1 MTRWGWLGVLC
12 GLAAAVSAA
21 AVPAALP
28 LYAHSLEGAV
38 YPDGPSPRPRPG
50 GGPRAFSLAL
60 AMSLQARLGQVQPI
74 SVVPLARALMVL
86 DRRQPAMLVG
96 LFRTPGREARYQWL
110 VPLYRDKLVFYE
122 ARQRP
127 VAASSWQQ
135 ARDVPV
141 CVVQGSAPE
150 EYARQFGL
158 TRLERA
164 NGYAL
169 CLRMLLAGRVG
180 LAALVSGDLQAKLKE
195 AGVSAE
201 ALQASQLPAVPLESF
216 LVASLATPAAV
227 VDAWRHAWQQLN
239 ADAEYL
245 HLRQRYWP

>member
-1 MTRWGWLGVLC
+1 MTRWRWLGLLC
-12 GLAAAVSAA
+12 GSAVTWPGLAVAG
-21 AVPAALP
+21 PL

-38 YPDGPSPRPRPG
+38 YPESPPLQPRPG

-60 AMSLQARLGQVQPI
+60 AMSLQARLGQQQPI
-74 SVVPLARALMVL
+74 SELPLARALVVL
-86 DRRQPAMLVG
+86 DRGQPAMLVG

-127 VAASSWQQ
+127 VAARSWQQ
-135 ARDVPV
+135 ASNVPV

-150 EYARQFGL
+150 EYARRFGF
-158 TRLERA
+158 TQLERT

-169 CLRMLLAGRVG
+169 CLRMLLAGRVK
-180 LAALVSGDLQAKLKE
+180 LAALVSGDLPAKLKE
-195 AGVSAE
+195 AGLSAE

-216 LVASLATPAAV
+216 LVASLATPAADV
-227 VDAWRHAWQQLN
+227 AAWRQAWQQLQ
-239 ADAEYL
+239 ADAEYQR
-245 HLRQRYWP
+245 LRQRYWP